1 MYGLIGYPI
10 GHSFS
15 ARYFNDKFEREHID
29 QTYQLFPLRDI
40 TELPGLLD
48 GHPDLNGLN
57 VTIPYKSAV
66 IPYLTELDGD
76 ARAIG
81 AVNVIKIDRE
91 RGVMKGYNT
100 DAIGF
105 RHSLMP
111 LLRPEMK
118 SALVLGTGGASKAV
132 AHVLREL
139 GLTVTHVSRTP
150 GKDTIGYGDLSREVM
165 ESHLVI
171 VNTTPLGMWPNVDG
185 CPDIPYR
192 YLTPAHLCYDVVY
205 NPEVTKFMT
214 LASEHGARVKNGL
227 DMLVGQAKAAWK
239 IWSE

>member
-15 ARYFNDKFEREHID
+15 ARYFNEKFEREHID

-40 TELPGLLD
+40 TELPGLLAD
-48 GHPDLNGLN
+48 HPDLNGLN

-66 IPYLTELDGD
+66 IPYLTELDDD

-100 DAIGF
+100 DATGF
-105 RHSLMP
+105 RNSLMP
-111 LLRPEMK
+111 LLQPDMK
-118 SALVLGTGGASKAV
+118 RALVLGTGGASKAV

-139 GLTVTHVSRTP
+139 GLKVTHVSRNP
-150 GKDTIGYGDLSREVM
+150 GKDTIGYCDLTPEVM

-171 VNTTPLGMWPNVDG
+171 VNATPLGMWPNVDG
-185 CPDIPYR
+185 SPDIPYR
-192 YLTPAHLCYDVVY
+192 YLTPSHLCYDVVY

-227 DMLVGQAKAAWK
+227 DMLVGQAEAAWK